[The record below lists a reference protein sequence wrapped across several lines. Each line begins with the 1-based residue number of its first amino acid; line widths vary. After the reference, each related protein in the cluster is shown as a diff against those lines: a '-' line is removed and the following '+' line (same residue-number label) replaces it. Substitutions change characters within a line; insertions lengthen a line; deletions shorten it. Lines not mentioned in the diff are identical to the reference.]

1 MSARWCSPK
10 KPCCPCPWPPQQPPA
25 RPAPS
30 LVTRPTTGSAS
41 RPGAPARTGCL
52 SPSPCSSPRAAWERK
67 KPPGTQRCRAASP
80 PGAPGD
86 ASRETRSLGRPR
98 GRKRAVQ
105 GSNCWLLDRLL
116 DGQLAVAHRAEALRA
131 PGDGAVVG
139 DHDHRQA
146 VVLPELLKQG
156 DDLVAGVLVEV
167 AGRLVGEQH
176 LGLLDQRAGDRD
188 ALLLAAGQL
197 GREVPGPVGEPDR
210 GERLGRARLAR
221 RVADPERYQRRLD
234 VLLRRQ
240 RRYQVERLE
249 DEPD

>member
-10 KPCCPCPWPPQQPPA
+10 KPCCPCPLPTPEPPA

-52 SPSPCSSPRAAWERK
+52 SPSRCSSPRAAGERK
-67 KPPGTQRCRAASP
+67 KPPGTQRCRAASI

-86 ASRETRSLGRPR
+86 ATRALPSRGRPG

-116 DGQLAVAHRAEALRA
+116 HGQLAVAHRAEALRP

-167 AGRLVGEQH
+167 ARGLVGGQH

-188 ALLLAAGQL
+188 ALLLSAGQL
-197 GREVPGPVGEPDR
+197 GGQVPGAVG
-210 GERLGRARLAR
+210 
-221 RVADPERYQRRLD
+221 
-234 VLLRRQ
+234 
-240 RRYQVERLE
+240 
-249 DEPD
+249 